1 MSWNALLSLLGIIGL
16 IGILAAL
23 YHRMYMVEGMEEMP
37 GLTTSELQAA
47 APRTRYDSASA
58 SDSAPEER
66 RQVLRKRAKS
76 IGIGST
82 CAPNMSIRKDS
93 PLIEGQRAQYGI
105 QSNKSACK
113 MTRDMSFNLK

>member
-1 MSWNALLSLLGIIGL
+1 
-16 IGILAAL
+16 
-23 YHRMYMVEGMEEMP
+23 MYMVEGMEEMP